1 MIIIFFWTA
10 KKVRPNFTDDNGRKV
25 LKSGEKRSSKSD
37 FVGDTGKK
45 KFVLPLL
52 LLLQI
57 APLNTGEKRSA
68 AAYIKVLRRRHV
80 GV

>member
-1 MIIIFFWTA
+1 MSDQTSPMIMEE
-10 KKVRPNFTDDNGRKV
+10 VKV
-25 LKSGEKRSSKSD
+25 LKSGEQKAAKVILLKIQRE
-37 FVGDTGKK
+37 K

-57 APLNTGEKRSA
+57 APLNIGEKRSA

>member
-1 MIIIFFWTA
+1 MSDQTSPMIMEEIQ
-10 KKVRPNFTDDNGRKV
+10 R
-25 LKSGEKRSSKSD
+25 
-37 FVGDTGKK
+37 KK

-57 APLNTGEKRSA
+57 APLNIGEKRSA